1 MVISLVGTW
10 MQSVAQ
16 SWLVYRL
23 THSEFLLGATWFCG
37 QFPILVLAP
46 LGGLAA
52 DRFPRHRI
60 VMATQILSMA
70 QALLLAAFTLS
81 GQIKAWHVLVFAAL
95 LGCINAFDIPGR
107 QSLFVELTGKDDL
120 LNAISLNSTVFN
132 LARVVG
138 PSVGGFVVAAFGEGI
153 CFLVNGLSFIA
164 VIGTFVAMRVPPTT
178 RQMATGGLRRLA
190 EGFRYA
196 NRSRPLRV
204 ILGMSGAVNIAC
216 APAITLAPFFA
227 DAIFGYGSRGLG
239 FLTGSMGLGAVAG
252 TLSLARRE
260 QVAGLPT
267 VILTSGLLLAGSLA
281 VFAGAPHFAVA
292 LAAVFVVGVSIFRQN
307 ASANTLIQTMIDD
320 EYRGR
325 VMSIYSMVVI
335 GFLPFGSLASGALA
349 ERIGPRWTVLIGGL
363 LCLGA
368 ALAYRTILP
377 GFRKWTSL
385 E

>member
-10 MQSVAQ
+10 MQSIAQ
-16 SWLVYRL
+16 SWLIYRL

-60 VMATQILSMA
+60 VLVTQILSMI
-70 QALLLAAFTLS
+70 QALLLAALTLS
-81 GQIKAWHVLVFAAL
+81 GHIRPWHVLVFAAA
-95 LGCINAFDIPGR
+95 LGAINAFDIPGR
-107 QSLFVELTGKDDL
+107 QSLFVELTSKDDL

-132 LARVVG
+132 LARVAG

-164 VIGTFVAMRVPPTT
+164 VIGSFLAMRIPPSG
-178 RQMATGGLRRLA
+178 REMATGGLRRLV

-196 NRSRPLRV
+196 NQSKPLRV

-216 APAITLAPFFA
+216 APAVTLAPFFA
-227 DAIFGYGSRGLG
+227 DAIFHFGSRGLG

-252 TLSLARRE
+252 TLSLARRDR
-260 QVAGLPT
+260 VTGLPT
-267 VILTSGLLLAGSLA
+267 VMLTSGLLLAASLIL
-281 VFAGAPHFAVA
+281 FAGSPFFAISLVA
-292 LAAVFVVGVSIFRQN
+292 MFALGVSVFRQN

-320 EYRGR
+320 DYRGR
-325 VMSIYSMVVI
+325 IMSIYSMVVI

-349 ERIGPRWTVLIGGL
+349 QHIGPRWTVLLGGL
-363 LCLGA
+363 MCLA
-368 ALAYRTILP
+368 ASLIYRALLP
-377 GFRKWTSL
+377 GFRKWTSIA
-385 E
+385 